1 MRVGHD
7 GNERGWRGVL
17 GHIVQHVRDDWPAAI
32 FVACLFAVL
41 DHAVGWLD
49 AINGHGFVAIGNA
62 AGMPTVRGD
71 ASVKAVVVLIDQTA
85 AETRYLDRS
94 PLDRCQLLADLGA
107 VYAAMK
113 KRESDL
119 LVVDLDLSPARWLLT
134 DEGRTTREAGCQN
147 ELYRTVKEAASSEP
161 KVRTVL
167 MSPIEAVDPVL
178 LTEQK
183 AWRAD
188 MEQSAVTIGH
198 AVLPVKY
205 GLVIKQYC
213 HPDSL
218 AGAAYTLAAMR
229 NNTTPTSNRCTELE
243 YIDPRKYLSGVI
255 PLPVSAPPGAS
266 KTLGERLDDLL
277 AAEDAN
283 PAGRATGVQAVFF
296 GAAFGQGDTFVTP
309 LGELYGVEI
318 HAAGFLSFLDPV
330 KAVTRLIELM
340 VDIFYGFFFGF
351 LIAHFWSKYF
361 ELRLS
366 GDSDHRLKAPFWLFG
381 LGATVAFFTGLLT
394 LLSWWLLARHG
405 LWLSPI
411 PMAIGMLI
419 ESFVSGAVAQGIR
432 EADALK
438 GQGRPSRLT
447 FREGARKFFGGDIF
461 LLARKGKRLSA
472 ALLAVRLGFWTAIV
486 AGALVLALL
495 PH

>member
-7 GNERGWRGVL
+7 GSQRGWRGVL

-32 FVACLFAVL
+32 FVASLFAVL
-41 DHAVGWLD
+41 DHSVGWLD

-62 AGMPTVRGD
+62 AGMPSVRGD
-71 ASVKAVVVLIDQTA
+71 AGVKAVVVEIDQTA

-94 PLDRCQLLADLGA
+94 PLDRCQLLADLEA

-113 KRESDL
+113 ERGPDL
-119 LVVDLDLSPARWLLT
+119 LVIDLDLSPARWLLT
-134 DEGRTTREAGCQN
+134 DEGRKTREAGCQN
-147 ELYRTVKEAASSEP
+147 DLHRTIKDAANSEP
-161 KVRTVL
+161 KIRTVL
-167 MSPIEAVDPVL
+167 MAPIEAVDPVL
-178 LTEQK
+178 LMEQK
-183 AWRAD
+183 AWRSE
-188 MEQSAVTIGH
+188 MEARAVTFGH
-198 AVLPVKY
+198 ALLPVKY

-229 NNTTPTSNRCTELE
+229 NDKTPANTRCTEPE

-255 PLPVSAPPGAS
+255 TVPVSAPPGAAR
-266 KTLGERLDDLL
+266 TLQERL
-277 AAEDAN
+277 EDHLVAD
-283 PAGRATGVQAVFF
+283 PAGGATDVEAVFF
-296 GAAFGQGDTFVTP
+296 GAAFGQVDTFVTP

-330 KAVTRLIELM
+330 KPVTHRTELLI
-340 VDIFYGFFFGF
+340 DIFYGFFFGF
-351 LIAHFWSKYF
+351 LIAHYWSKYF
-361 ELRLS
+361 ALRLS
-366 GDSDHRLKAPFWLFG
+366 PDSDDRLKAPFWLVR
-381 LGATVAFFTGLLT
+381 LGFIVAVATVVLT
-394 LLSWWLLARHG
+394 FGSWWLLARHG

-411 PMAIGMLI
+411 PMALGMLI
-419 ESFVSGAVAQGIR
+419 ESFVSGSVAQGIR

-438 GQGRPSRLT
+438 GQGRPPRLS

-461 LLARKGKRLSA
+461 LLARKGKTLSA
-472 ALLAVRLGFWTAIV
+472 ALLGLRLGIWTAIV

-495 PH
+495 H